1 MPLRVKLCGVRRVA
15 DALVCAEAGAD
26 EIGVIF
32 APSSKRKITHEEGAA
47 IRTALPAQLPLVGV
61 FKDATLDEIVAAQRA
76 SRLSAVQLH
85 GLRPAG
91 IARDLRSA
99 LGSAVKL
106 IAAVHVRD
114 ADSLAALAEVTG
126 FDRVLLDG
134 PQGGGSGT
142 SFDWALVPRAR
153 EHFRGE
159 LFLAGG
165 LTSRNVAQAIRA
177 ARPDGV
183 DVASGIEGAD
193 GFKDPT
199 EARAFVAAARSVN
212 PEGA

>member
-1 MPLRVKLCGVRRVA
+1 MSVRVKLCGVRRVA
-15 DALVCAEAGAD
+15 DALLCAEAGAD
-26 EIGVIF
+26 ELGVIF
-32 APSSKRKITHEEGAA
+32 APSSKRKITHAEGAA
-47 IRTALPAQLPLVGV
+47 IRDALPAHIPLVGV
-61 FKDATLDEIVAAQRA
+61 FKDATLDELVSAQRS
-76 SRLSAVQLH
+76 SRLSALQLH
-85 GLRPAG
+85 GVRPPS
-91 IARDLRSA
+91 IARDLRAA
-99 LGSAVKL
+99 LGPSVKL

-114 ADSLAALAEVTG
+114 ADSLSALAALSD

-142 SFDWALVPRAR
+142 SFDWTLVTRAR

-165 LTSRNVAQAIRA
+165 LTSRNVAQAIRT

-199 EARAFVAAARSVN
+199 EARAFVTAARSVN
-212 PEGA
+212 IEGA